1 MDDRKKEKIEDRI
14 KEVVSRYVERESN
27 KTSIISV
34 NRVELYDK
42 GRKAN
47 IYISVMPES
56 GEESALNFIKRQ
68 RSELKDE
75 IKRYL
80 SIKTIPFLDV
90 AIDMEE
96 KARNNI
102 EALLKRAM
110 E

>member
-14 KEVVSRYVERESN
+14 KEVVSRLVEQESN

-42 GRKAN
+42 GRKATLF
-47 IYISVMPES
+47 IGVMPES
-56 GEESALNFIKRQ
+56 GEDSALNFLKRKRKEMKEQ
-68 RSELKDE
+68 

-90 AIDMEE
+90 AIDTEA

-102 EALLKRAM
+102 EALLRKADQ
-110 E
+110 